1 MIVQDVEVYSPR
13 RDDYVVVEAIIDTG
27 ASVCVLAQ
35 HVAEELGIAVK
46 TEFSH
51 LWQVR
56 DPLVLHQATVTI
68 HYERRLYQAR
78 ATVVDIPEP
87 YRRPIQSGE
96 ECTRPSSPH
105 PLTER
110 MIVGESFLNQL
121 PVEERRLVLL
131 SG

>member
-1 MIVQDVEVYSPR
+1 MIVRDVEVYSPR
-13 RDDYVVVEAIIDTG
+13 RDDYVVIEAIIDTG

-35 HVAEELGIAVK
+35 HLAEELGVAVR
-46 TEFSH
+46 TETSH

-56 DPLVLHQATVTI
+56 DPLVLCQATVPVR
-68 HYERRLYQAR
+68 HHHRLYQAQ
-78 ATVVDIPEP
+78 ATVVDIPES
-87 YRRPIQSGE
+87 YRRPIQYGE

-110 MIVGESFLNQL
+110 MIIGESFLNQL
-121 PVEERRLVLL
+121 PIEERHLVLL